1 MPVIYWFRRDLR
13 LADNPGLTAARES
26 GSEVIPLCILDPDE
40 PIGGASRWWLH
51 QSLTQLSAT
60 CKALGAPLTLRRG
73 KPADVLQNLIKETG
87 AKSVYWNRCYE
98 PQAIARDK
106 ALKTEL
112 TDAGVNVHS
121 FNASLLAEPWTLK
134 NKSGE
139 PYKVFTP
146 FWRALSALAPFGMPL
161 PSPKS
166 IKPFS
171 KALPSDTLASWQL
184 RPSAPD
190 WAGGLGATWKPGERA
205 AIIRLTDFLD
215 VDVANYATARDMIDG
230 EGTSNL
236 APYLHWGEISSRQI
250 WAVFSMRADAEP
262 RSAAGIAAFQRQLG
276 WREFSI
282 HLLFHWP
289 DLVHA
294 AWKPEYESFPWVDD
308 EAQFRAWTKGQTGY
322 PIVDA
327 AMRALWTTGTMHNR
341 ARMIVASFLIKHL
354 LIDWRKG
361 ADWFEDT
368 LVDADLANNRAGWQW
383 VAGSGADA
391 APYFRIF
398 NPVIQGEKFDPD
410 GTFVRRWVP
419 ELAGL
424 DVRYIHKPWSAP
436 SGVLAEG
443 AVVLGETYPHPIV
456 DHDKARARALAAYE
470 EIKNQY
476 TEV

>member
-13 LADNPGLTAARES
+13 LADNPALTAACES

-40 PIGGASRWWLH
+40 PIGGASLWWLH
-51 QSLTQLSAT
+51 ESLAQLSAA
-60 CKALGAPLTLRRG
+60 CKARGVPLILRRG
-73 KPADVLQNLIKETG
+73 KPSDVLKKLIKETG
-87 AKSVYWNRCYE
+87 AKSVFWNRCYE

-106 ALKTEL
+106 ALKAEL
-112 TDAGVNVHS
+112 TDAGIDVQS

-146 FWRALSALAPFGMPL
+146 FWRALAALAPFGMPL
-161 PSPKS
+161 PSPKA
-166 IKPFS
+166 IKPFG
-171 KALPSDTLASWQL
+171 KKLASDTLSDWQL
-184 RPSAPD
+184 QPTAPD
-190 WAGGLGATWKPGERA
+190 WAGGLRAAWKPGERA
-205 AIIRLTDFLD
+205 AIMRLADFLD

-250 WAVFSMRADAEP
+250 WAVSSMRADAEP
-262 RSAAGIAAFQRQLG
+262 KSAAGIAAFQRQLG

-294 AWKPEYESFPWVDD
+294 AWKQEYESFPWVDD
-308 EAQFRAWTKGQTGY
+308 DAQFRAWTKGKTGY

-327 AMRALWTTGTMHNR
+327 AMRALWATGTMHNR

-424 DVRYIHKPWSAP
+424 DVRYIHKPWLAP
-436 SGVLAEG
+436 SGVLGEG

-470 EIKNQY
+470 EIKNPAAA
-476 TEV
+476 